1 MNPPMDYANPQT
13 WDGFRYLVFAEQ
25 FRGTFRALPSF
36 ADAVRTVVDETV
48 SQLGLFAPLAAL
60 GVVASAW
67 RRPALVLLLST
78 WFLLN
83 WFFALGYINAD
94 IGRYY
99 LVPLLAAAVLG
110 GLGAGAIADWLAEFW
125 WRATSRS
132 SAGPETR
139 SGPTALKAAGAVAL
153 GIVLIGAALTAL
165 PNRFNAMNA
174 SGDRIART
182 WLQTVT
188 ERLPADS
195 VVVSWWSYSTTL
207 WYGLYV
213 EHLRPDLTVIDDS
226 TIVQEH
232 LGDPNHVIDSYLG
245 QRPVFLIRLPYDLPA
260 YQARYAL
267 TPLSGVIGG
276 TVYQVEGMRASI

>member
-1 MNPPMDYANPQT
+1 M
-13 WDGFRYLVFAEQ
+13 
-25 FRGTFRALPSF
+25 
-36 ADAVRTVVDETV
+36 
-48 SQLGLFAPLAAL
+48 
-60 GVVASAW
+60 
-67 RRPALVLLLST
+67 LLLST

-83 WFFALGYINAD
+83 WFFALGYVNAD

-110 GLGAGAIADWLAEFW
+110 GLGAGAVADFLSDLWERLA
-125 WRATSRS
+125 SRS
-132 SAGPETR
+132 GAHPESHGERAG
-139 SGPTALKAAGAVAL
+139 LKAAGAVGL

-165 PNRFNAMNA
+165 PTRFDALNA
-174 SGDRIART
+174 SRDRIART

-188 ERLPADS
+188 ERLPPNS

-232 LGDPNHVIDSYLG
+232 LGDPNQVIDSYLG

-276 TVYQVEGMRASI
+276 TIYQVEGMRASI